1 MECWVYQVL
10 GKTITPSFRHSILPW
25 ILAVYQ
31 SDERIE
37 LHHLSELGITKDGLK
52 DIKNQLGQA
61 VPIHTS
67 PREFLRQHS
76 DVVDGVV
83 RMAFRKAQSQAP
95 SPSVCLMA
103 VGGYGRAE
111 LAPHSDID
119 LLLLYSSS
127 KKEDLPPLVEKI
139 LYPLWDLGLD
149 VSCSSRSINECM
161 QMARSDLYIKTSL
174 IDARYLDGEY
184 EFFRNLYG
192 LFTRKVLHRKVQ
204 NFAAALAKDLHL
216 RGQKY
221 EDPAYTLEPN
231 IKEGKGGLR
240 DFQIGRW
247 VIRAKYKTDRWD
259 SILFPDHSRMLDRSL
274 EFLWAVRNQ
283 LHLLSGRRQD
293 DLTFELQ
300 EKIAPI
306 LGFRPGTVG
315 VEEMMRQY
323 HLSTPRISN
332 FTQDMLDRVLQ
343 EPSPLKKTLHFL
355 QRRRIDDQFGI
366 AHGEIHLL
374 DPVAFKRDPTQLM
387 ALFEYC
393 QTYRAKMDFR
403 TEEAVMEALPFIDDS
418 FRNSEKVNQA
428 FFSILRNGK
437 AVDTLLRKMHE
448 LGFLSRYIPEFS
460 DVEGKI
466 HYDLYHVHPV
476 DIHSLLAV
484 EELGKLEKG
493 LYQKEYPLL
502 TSLIREVEKPEDLF
516 LAVLLHDIGKGI
528 DGDHSLTGA
537 EMVKRIGDRM
547 GLSVEDNELI
557 GFLVSH
563 HLLMVETALR
573 RDLHDEQVILRFA
586 NEVNPVRNSSGAS
599 NPAGIILK
607 SNPAAGG
614 TAKPFDS
621 AHGPE
626 YIEGQRGII
635 SNGVKNL
642 NRLKMLYLLTFADI
656 KAVGPEAWT
665 SWKNTLLMELFLKA
679 SHFFEKD
686 AVAQPLLKAEETL
699 ETLERSLSPEIFSAY
714 SEHLPDRYLSCYQL
728 EEILHHIEMAR
739 SIEKELLLVGWEIEK
754 ETQAKV
760 TVCTKDRYGLF
771 SKMTGSM
778 LLSRLNI
785 LEAQIHTWGNGIV
798 LDTFW
803 VEDATKNIERR
814 LEQFKKDLGEI
825 LAGKV
830 SLKDLLSKRKES
842 NGIKQK
848 VIPRVPGEVKI
859 NNRDSDFYTIVEVM
873 GEDRLGILYEVSQ
886 ALTDHG
892 CDIHFARISTLGNRI
907 VDVFYVQ
914 DEWGEKISEKNR
926 IDQLKRTVLSRLTP
940 REDSL
945 P

>member
-1 MECWVYQVL
+1 LECWVYQDL

-37 LHHLSELGITKDGLK
+37 LHHLSELGITKDRLK

-76 DVVDGVV
+76 DMVDGLV
-83 RMAFRKAQSQAP
+83 RMAFRKAQFQAT

-127 KKEDLPPLVEKI
+127 KKVDLPPLVEKI

-149 VSCSSRSINECM
+149 VSCSSRSINECI

-174 IDARYLDGEY
+174 IDGRYLDGEY
-184 EFFRNLYG
+184 EYFRNLYG

-221 EDPAYTLEPN
+221 EDPTYTLEPN
-231 IKEGKGGLR
+231 IKEGEGGLR
-240 DFQIGRW
+240 DFQFGRW
-247 VIRAKYKTDRWD
+247 VVRAKYKTDRWD
-259 SILFPDHSRMLDRSL
+259 SILFPDHSRMLDKSL

-306 LGFRPGTVG
+306 LGLRPGTEG

-323 HLSTPRISN
+323 HLSTQRISN
-332 FTQDMLDRVLQ
+332 LTQDILDRVLH
-343 EPSPLKKTLHFL
+343 EPSPLKKTFHFL
-355 QRRRIDDQFGI
+355 QRRKIDDHFGI
-366 AHGEIHLL
+366 VHGEIHLL

-393 QTYRAKMDFR
+393 QTYKAKMDFR
-403 TEEAVMEALPFIDDS
+403 TEEAVMEALPFIDDC

-428 FFSILRNGK
+428 FLSILRNGK
-437 AVDTLLRKMHE
+437 AVDTILRKMHE

-460 DVEGKI
+460 DVEGKV

-476 DIHSLLAV
+476 DIHSILAV
-484 EELGKLEKG
+484 EELGKLKEG
-493 LYQKEYPLL
+493 LYQKDYPLL
-502 TSLIREVEKPEDLF
+502 TSLIREVEKPENLF
-516 LAVLLHDIGKGI
+516 LAVLLHDVGKGME
-528 DGDHSLTGA
+528 GDHSLNGA

-547 GLSVEDNELI
+547 GLSVEDKELI
-557 GFLVSH
+557 GFLVGH

-586 NEVNPVRNSSGAS
+586 NEV
-599 NPAGIILK
+599 
-607 SNPAAGG
+607 
-614 TAKPFDS
+614 
-621 AHGPE
+621 
-626 YIEGQRGII
+626 
-635 SNGVKNL
+635 KNL
-642 NRLKMLYLLTFADI
+642 NRLKMLCLLTFADV

-679 SHFFEKD
+679 LHFFEKG
-686 AVAQPLLKAEETL
+686 AVARPFLKGEEML
-699 ETLERSLSPEIFSAY
+699 KTLERSLSPEIFSAY
-714 SEHLPDRYLSCYQL
+714 SEHLPDRYLTCYSSG
-728 EEILHHIEMAR
+728 EIARHIEMAR

-771 SKMTGSM
+771 SKITGSM
-778 LLSRLNI
+778 FLSRLNI

-830 SLKDLLSKRKES
+830 SLRDLLCKRKES

-873 GEDRLGILYEVSQ
+873 GEDRLGILHEVSQ

-926 IDQLKRTVLSRLTP
+926 VDQLKRTVLHRLTP
-940 REDSL
+940 DKNNQS
-945 P
+945 

>member
-1 MECWVYQVL
+1 MQ
-10 GKTITPSFRHSILPW
+10 F
-25 ILAVYQ
+25 
-31 SDERIE
+31 
-37 LHHLSELGITKDGLK
+37 ELGITRNGLI
-52 DIKNQLGQA
+52 DTKNLMAQA
-61 VPIHTS
+61 ASNHTS

-76 DVVDGVV
+76 DMVDGLV

-119 LLLLYSSS
+119 LLLLHSSS

-174 IDARYLDGEY
+174 IDGRYLDGEY

-192 LFTRKVLHRKVQ
+192 FFMKKVLHRKVQ

-231 IKEGKGGLR
+231 IKEGEGGLR

-259 SILFPDHSRMLDRSL
+259 SILFPDHSRMLDKSL
-274 EFLWAVRNQ
+274 EFLWALRNQ
-283 LHLLSGRRQD
+283 LHLLSERRQD

-306 LGFRPGTVG
+306 LGLRPGTEG

-323 HLSTPRISN
+323 HLSTQRISN
-332 FTQDMLDRVLQ
+332 FTQDILDRALH

-355 QRRRIDDQFGI
+355 RRQKIDDHFGI
-366 AHGEIHLL
+366 VHGEIHLL

-387 ALFEYC
+387 ALFEHC
-393 QTYRAKMDFR
+393 QTYKAKMDFQ
-403 TEEAVMEALPFIDDS
+403 TEEAVMEALPFIDDC

-428 FFSILRNGK
+428 FLSILRNGK
-437 AVDTLLRKMHE
+437 AVDTILRKMHE

-460 DVEGKI
+460 NVEGKV

-484 EELGKLEKG
+484 EELGKLKEG

-502 TSLIREVEKPEDLF
+502 TSLIGEIEKPENLF
-516 LAVLLHDIGKGI
+516 LAVLLHDIGKGM
-528 DGDHSLTGA
+528 DGDHSFAGG
-537 EMVKRIGDRM
+537 EMVKRIGGRM
-547 GLSVEDNELI
+547 GLSVEDRELI
-557 GFLVSH
+557 ESLVSH

-573 RDLHDEQVILRFA
+573 RNLHDEQVILRFA
-586 NEVNPVRNSSGAS
+586 NE
-599 NPAGIILK
+599 
-607 SNPAAGG
+607 
-614 TAKPFDS
+614 
-621 AHGPE
+621 
-626 YIEGQRGII
+626 
-635 SNGVKNL
+635 VKNL

-665 SWKNTLLMELFLKA
+665 SWKNTLLTELFLKA
-679 SHFFEKD
+679 SHFFEKG
-686 AVAQPLLKAEETL
+686 AVARPLLKGEEML
-699 ETLERSLSPEIFSAY
+699 KTLERSLSPEIFSAY
-714 SEHLPDRYLSCYQL
+714 SEHLPDRYLSCYSSS
-728 EEILHHIEMAR
+728 EIARHIEMAR

-771 SKMTGSM
+771 SKITGSM
-778 LLSRLNI
+778 FLSRLNI
-785 LEAQIHTWGNGIV
+785 LEAQIHTWGNGIA

-814 LEQFKKDLGEI
+814 LEQFKKDLEEI
-825 LAGKV
+825 LGGKV
-830 SLKDLLSKRKES
+830 SLRDFLCKRKES

-859 NNRDSDFYTIVEVM
+859 NNQDSDFYTIVEVM

-914 DEWGEKISEKNR
+914 DEWGEKIEGKQKG
-926 IDQLKRTVLSRLTP
+926 DQLKQTLLNHLVTKI
-940 REDSL
+940 SL
-945 P
+945 